1 MRERSL
7 LHVSPVNAPSG
18 SLLPIKQERQLM
30 RKYLLALLIA
40 APPTLW
46 SQLITVSSLNN
57 IQYWT
62 GSGTNSAALVLQ
74 FGASATPA
82 SIAWGYRWNGTSAT
96 AATMLFSL
104 AGTITG
110 SSAPAPL
117 LGADPRLSVDVSF
130 FSGFGGYFV
139 NTISYNQSGL
149 PAPWGQVS
157 RTIKDDYFGDGT
169 YPTLYSLNSTGLW
182 NSSFALA
189 QVGMSQMV
197 LTNGAWIGF
206 VQSDGAADPFAFAQP
221 VAAVP
226 EPTSLALLGAGGA
239 VVAAIRFGRRRKGV

>member
-1 MRERSL
+1 MKKIL
-7 LHVSPVNAPSG
+7 LV
-18 SLLPIKQERQLM
+18 
-30 RKYLLALLIA
+30 LLAA
-40 APPTLW
+40 APATSW
-46 SQLITVSSLNN
+46 SQLITVGSLNN

-62 GSGTNSAALVLQ
+62 GSGTNRAALVLQ
-74 FGASATPA
+74 FGASATPT
-82 SIAWGYRWNGTSAT
+82 SIAWGYRWNGSSAT

-149 PAPWGQVS
+149 PAPWGQLT
-157 RTIKDDYFGDGT
+157 RNIKDDYFGDGT

-182 NSSFALA
+182 SSSFALA
-189 QVGMSQMV
+189 QVGMSQLL

-206 VQSDGAADPFAFAQP
+206 VQSDGVADPLGFTQP

-239 VVAAIRFGRRRKGV
+239 VAATIRFARRRKGA